1 MMQAPIEFNGNLK
14 PRPYTRRI
22 VIHHSDSAPETTVEQ
37 IHQWHLAR
45 GWAGIGYHYVV
56 RGDGTVWR
64 GRPEDTQGA
73 HAYDSATR
81 QANSDG
87 IGICVCGKFEVYTP
101 TEAQLQALAELIKDI
116 WTRHPGIQVIGHRD
130 VCATA
135 CPGKLFPWA
144 DLLRRLDEPD
154 QIDIIRL
161 AKDNHLIVG
170 DHNPDEVADKRFVL
184 TVGLNLINEIGGK

>member
-1 MMQAPIEFNGNLK
+1 MQAPIEFDGSLK

-22 VIHHSDSAPETTVEQ
+22 VIHHSVSPGMTTVEQ
-37 IHQWHLAR
+37 IHQWHRAK

-56 RGDGTVWR
+56 RSDGTVWQ

-73 HAYDSATR
+73 HAFDSSTR

-87 IGICVCGKFEVYTP
+87 IGICLCGNFEEGSPP

-116 WTRHPGIQVIGHRD
+116 WTRYPGISVIGHRD

-135 CPGKLFPWA
+135 CPGRLFPWS
-144 DLLRRLDEPD
+144 DLNNRLSESSD
-154 QIDIIRL
+154 DIIAR
-161 AKDNHLIVG
+161 AKVAGLIAG
-170 DHNPDEVADKRFVL
+170 DHNPAEVADKRFVL
-184 TVGLNLINEIGGK
+184 QVGLNIKNGGKA